1 MNDDWL
7 EAVGVL
13 GLIILGILLICI
25 PLICTIVIGTYIATT
40 LGLTGLVWWC
50 FVILFWIIVSSV
62 LAMISRIGA

>member
-7 EAVGVL
+7 EAVGVI
-13 GLIILGILLICI
+13 GLIVLGVIIILI
-25 PLICTIVIGTYIATT
+25 PLICTIVIGTYLATV

-50 FVILFWIIVSSV
+50 FVILFWIVVSSV